1 MKLFFSIQIC
11 IILIGSLVLA
21 ELIDTKS
28 AASFASGSGLILLN
42 VASLAFVWFHMIQ
55 KKLVAVSLFVIVFK
69 YAILGVII
77 YKLLSFEWI
86 QKGWF
91 CVGLGSLVISTGLYG
106 IISPKKDEENG

>member
-1 MKLFFSIQIC
+1 MKLFFIIQIS
-11 IILIGSLVLA
+11 IILVGSLVLA
-21 ELIDTKS
+21 EFIDTKS
-28 AASFASGSGLILLN
+28 AASFAGGSGLILFN

-55 KKLVAVSLFVIVFK
+55 KKLVAVSLMIIVFK

-91 CVGLGSLVISTGLYG
+91 CVGLGSLIVSTGICG
-106 IISPKKDEENG
+106 ILAPKREEENG